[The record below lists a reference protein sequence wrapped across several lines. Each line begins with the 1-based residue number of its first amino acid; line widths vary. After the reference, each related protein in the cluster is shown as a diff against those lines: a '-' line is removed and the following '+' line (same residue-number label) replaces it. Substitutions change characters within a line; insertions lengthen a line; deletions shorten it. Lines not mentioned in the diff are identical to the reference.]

1 MTQGKQQPKFER
13 NPCLRFRGV
22 TDDGRTDDRRMTDKF
37 QFHEL
42 CWDSQADLIN
52 DLYICI
58 FPNHMLSIKFGWKS
72 QIFTSFALWSAFSK
86 IWHILGFS
94 HSLPC

>member
-1 MTQGKQQPKFER
+1 MLTKKIFIKYQKKNKKIKNKKKFKKLPLRMTQGKQQPKFER

-42 CWDSQADLIN
+42 C
-52 DLYICI
+52 
-58 FPNHMLSIKFGWKS
+58 
-72 QIFTSFALWSAFSK
+72 
-86 IWHILGFS
+86 
-94 HSLPC
+94 